1 MRMPCALTSTFLLL
15 PALLTSTSVAATPD
29 AGAARRPVA
38 TYSIVARDPGTGEM
52 GVAVQSHWFSVGPI
66 VPWAEA
72 GVGAVATQS
81 LVEVSY
87 GPLGLE
93 LMRAGRSAP
102 ASLAAL
108 LAGDEHPGVRQVAMI
123 DAEGRVAVHTGEGCI
138 QAAGHHRG
146 ETYSVQANLMG
157 RESVWPAMARAF
169 EAAEG
174 PLAERMLA
182 ALEAAEEEGGDVR
195 GRQSAALLV
204 VSGKRRGAPWQ
215 GRLVDLRIEDH
226 PDPVKE
232 LKRLLRLHRAYE
244 HANAGD
250 EAVTR
255 GDAESA
261 LREYAAARELA
272 PESHELVFW
281 NAAALVSLGRMD
293 EARPLFREAFSAW
306 PAWAEVV
313 PRLVPAGLLPEDEA
327 VISEILRAGGQGG
340 R

>member
-1 MRMPCALTSTFLLL
+1 MRTLVVASVLLLL
-15 PALLTSTSVAATPD
+15 PLHPAPSALAALPEAET
-29 AGAARRPVA
+29 ARRPVA
-38 TYSIVARDPGTGEM
+38 TYSIVARDPTTGEM

-108 LAGDEHPGVRQVAMI
+108 LAGDEHPGVRQVAMV
-123 DAEGRVAVHTGEGCI
+123 DAAGRVAVHTGEGCI
-138 QAAGHHRG
+138 QAAGHRRG
-146 ETYSVQANLMG
+146 ETYSVQANLMA
-157 RESVWPAMARAF
+157 RETVWPAMARAF
-169 EAAEG
+169 EAAG
-174 PLAERMLA
+174 GSLAERMLA
-182 ALEAAEEEGGDVR
+182 ALEAAEAEGGDVR
-195 GRQSAALLV
+195 GKQSAALLV
-204 VSGKRRGAPWQ
+204 VSGERRGAPWQ
-215 GRLVDLRIEDH
+215 GRLVDLRVEDH
-226 PDPVKE
+226 PDPLAE
-232 LKRLLRLHRAYE
+232 MRRLLRLHRAYE

-255 GDAESA
+255 GDAEAA
-261 LREYAAARELA
+261 LREYAAARQLA
-272 PESHELVFW
+272 PDSHELVFW
-281 NAAALVSLGRMD
+281 NAAALAGMGRM
-293 EARPLFREAFSAW
+293 EAARPLFREAFEAW

-313 PRLVPAGLLPEDEA
+313 PRLVPAGLLPDDEA
-327 VISEILRAGGQGG
+327 LLEEILAAGG